1 MLLKHVELGKEDAAV
16 IHQSVL
22 EVDETAS
29 KDLRS
34 NASRRT
40 CTGSEPKV
48 LEANRRSATQ
58 AMNCETSAERTCSG
72 SEPSARSQSQISTG
86 NDCETQSAER
96 RSRRWS
102 AQQQCQ
108 DRLRRTPLPLTK
120 HQRQSALHKRMRFIP
135 KRKPVG
141 SSAGVADM
149 ATDIKDSHSGV
160 IHQPMNSAHR

>member
-1 MLLKHVELGKEDAAV
+1 MLLKHVELGKEDADV

-58 AMNCETSAERTCSG
+58 AMI
-72 SEPSARSQSQISTG
+72 ARPVQKGPAQG
-86 NDCETQSAER
+86 QNQVPEANR
-96 RSRRWS
+96 RS
-102 AQQQCQ
+102 AQAMIARPKVQKG
-108 DRLRRTPLPLTK
+108 DRGDGVRSSNARIDSGGLRC
-120 HQRQSALHKRMRFIP
+120 H
-135 KRKPVG
+135 
-141 SSAGVADM
+141 
-149 ATDIKDSHSGV
+149 
-160 IHQPMNSAHR
+160 